1 MIQEQQAPTVASD
14 ITLDDLKLLQDT
26 LDAYEVLLDHA
37 KKNWK
42 TMSTEE
48 KMQANIA
55 FVKIVELANGF
66 EV

>member
-1 MIQEQQAPTVASD
+1 MTQEQQAPTVASD
-14 ITLDDLKLLQDT
+14 ITLDDLKLLLDT
-26 LDAYEVLLDHA
+26 LDAYEKLLAYA

-48 KMQANIA
+48 KLEANIA
-55 FVKIVELANGF
+55 FSKIVKISKEF